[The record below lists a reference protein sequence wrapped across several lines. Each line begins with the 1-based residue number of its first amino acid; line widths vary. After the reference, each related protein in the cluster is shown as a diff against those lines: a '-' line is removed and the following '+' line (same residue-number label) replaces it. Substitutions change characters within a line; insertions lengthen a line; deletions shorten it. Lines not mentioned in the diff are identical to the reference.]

1 MFPAMTVSQRALSTV
16 SKLLLS
22 LALATAAWPA
32 HAQDQVS
39 TERVTAT
46 LLAERTSIAP
56 GETIWVGLKLEMAEG
71 WHTYW
76 RNPGDSGLATTIDW
90 QLPQG
95 IEAGPI
101 QWPMPERQ
109 PYGPLM
115 NFGYSDE
122 VTLLARLSVAAD
134 APTGRAVIAARST
147 WLVCADICVPEDG
160 AFSLPLDIDTA
171 APRASTLAGAHLS
184 AVAGALP
191 DPVPGMVSAT
201 LTDEALIVDAEWP
214 NAPAGD
220 IVFFPYPTY
229 LMDNVAS
236 QTVTRSDNGF
246 RIEVATVP
254 DPEYGETIGGLF
266 KVIGPSETTA
276 VAFEN
281 APLTVGSAPSF
292 GSDNVASP
300 DMSLIVAL
308 AFAFLGGLI
317 LNLMP
322 CVLPVLSIK
331 ALAVVKHGSGE
342 ATRRDA
348 TAYTAGVMAS
358 FAALVG
364 VLLALKAGG
373 ESLGWGFQLQ
383 SPGFVTLL
391 AYLMLAVGLSL
402 SGVFNIGSGLMGA
415 GSRWTHGDGPLG
427 SFLTGVL
434 AAVVATPC
442 TAPFM
447 APAIGFALTQPP
459 MTVFLIFE
467 SLALGLAAPFL
478 LIGFVPALAR
488 ALPKPGAWMET
499 FKQILA
505 FPMYGAAAWLVWVV
519 AQQVGPMGLA
529 ATLAGMICVAFA
541 AWLYGRSNMAGNR
554 AQVVFASLAAISV
567 AGGIFLASVPQPLAG
582 SPSNSAPSESARWEP
597 YSPDRL
603 STLRANGEPVFV
615 NFTAAWCITC
625 LMNERAVISTEDVQQ
640 AISDNGVV
648 YLKADWTNRDPA
660 ITAALDSFGRSGV
673 PLYVLYDRSGQPQV
687 QPQILTRG
695 SFVEALNAL

>member
-1 MFPAMTVSQRALSTV
+1 MSIGKATFAAAIGLCAVLI
-16 SKLLLS
+16 LS
-22 LALATAAWPA
+22 LTSPPSA
-32 HAQDQVS
+32 AQDQVQ

-46 LLAERTSIAP
+46 LIMERAAVAP
-56 GETIWVGLKLEMAEG
+56 GETIWVGLKLEMADG

-90 QLPQG
+90 QTPEG
-95 IEAGPI
+95 IEVGPI
-101 QWPMPERQ
+101 QWPAPERQ

-122 VTLLARLSVAAD
+122 VTLLARLSVAPNS
-134 APTGRAVIAARST
+134 PTGNVAISARST

-160 AFSLPLDIDTA
+160 SFSISLQVDPA
-171 APRASTLAGAHLS
+171 APQASTLAGTHLN
-184 AVAGALP
+184 AVAGSLP
-191 DPVPGMVSAT
+191 DPVPGMVAAT
-201 LTDEALIVDAEWP
+201 LTENTLIVDAEWP
-214 NAPAGD
+214 DAPAGE

-229 LMDNVAS
+229 LMDNVAT
-236 QTVTRSDNGF
+236 QNVTRTSNGF
-246 RIEVATVP
+246 RVEVATVP

-266 KVIGPSETTA
+266 KVIGETATTT

-281 APLTVGSAPSF
+281 APLAVGVAPLLTADKAVSA
-292 GSDNVASP
+292 
-300 DMSLIVAL
+300 DMSLITAL
-308 AFAFLGGLI
+308 IFAFLGGLI

-331 ALAVVKHGSGE
+331 ALAVVKHGGGGS
-342 ATRRDA
+342 ARRDA
-348 TAYTAGVMAS
+348 TAYAAGVMAS
-358 FAALVG
+358 FAILVG
-364 VLLALKAGG
+364 VLLALKTGG

-383 SPGFVTLL
+383 SPGFVSLL
-391 AYLMLAVGLSL
+391 AFLMLAVGLSL
-402 SGVFNIGSGLMGA
+402 SGVFNIGTGLMGTGTGWA
-415 GSRWTHGDGPLG
+415 HGDGLVG

-447 APAIGFALTQPP
+447 APAIGFALTQQAA
-459 MTVFLIFE
+459 TVFLVFE

-478 LIGFVPALAR
+478 LIGFVPAVAR

-499 FKQILA
+499 FKQVLA

-519 AQQVGPMGLA
+519 AQQVDPMGLA
-529 ATLAGMICVAFA
+529 ATLAGMVCVAFA
-541 AWLYGRSNMAGNR
+541 AWLYGRSATQSGPR
-554 AQVVFASLAAISV
+554 AISATLAALSIIGALV
-567 AGGIFLASVPQPLAG
+567 LASVPQPMLSVSQSTLSSSAG
-582 SPSNSAPSESARWEP
+582 GQWEP

-603 STLRANGEPVFV
+603 ADLKAEGKPVFV

-625 LMNERAVISTEDVQQ
+625 LMNERAVIATDDVRQ
-640 AISDNGVV
+640 ALEDNGVA

-673 PLYVLYDRSGQPQV
+673 PLYVLYDSSGQAQV
-687 QPQILTRG
+687 QPQILTPG
-695 SFVEALNAL
+695 AFIAALNAL